1 MVARALAGTFAIGFL
16 MAMSD
21 QGQPDLVKQVYQI
34 EFEASLRREQEQAV
48 ALRQAKIPLVPSW
61 LIIVISVLIGA
72 AISGVVVGWIVWRH

>member
-1 MVARALAGTFAIGFL
+1 VVARALSGTFAIGFL

-48 ALRQAKIPLVPSW
+48 ALRKAKIPLVPSW
-61 LIIVISVLIGA
+61 FIIVFWVLIGA
-72 AISGVVVGWIVWRH
+72 AICGLFVGWIVWRH